1 MRARWAFVASVVVAL
16 CLGQIT
22 DEAAAAASASTTD
35 GGSPDGNTT
44 VPPPPA
50 AAYVSVAL
58 RLGNTSALPADY
70 GDAASKDVAIRAAV
84 LVSTV
89 TAQPPTREGAD
100 AGASVA
106 LRIAAAEEA
115 ERQRV
120 ATALQA
126 AFAPPLDD
134 VRVAGV
140 PVLSGAVAV
149 VDAVRD
155 ECLVGGDEDGPCGRG
170 GVCTDPDPRADG
182 DFVCACGDGTTRKGA
197 ACAVSPHLAIRLLLS
212 DDPADLLPGFNESV
226 RTRVAAVLS
235 VSPSAVRSVALAA
248 TPSPS
253 ALVVVDAPAPALPA
267 LRDALA
273 AALAAGLRVAG
284 VPIAGG
290 SASIVAPGVAD
301 ECESAPCGA
310 GQHCVDPDLT
320 VANDFVCS
328 CRSERGLTYPKV
340 GAPTPSCVPP
350 SERLADLASVF
361 EALAL
366 MHGHTALHAA
376 HNAVL
381 HATHCNAALASP
393 PPALHPTRLTVG
405 GSELAGAAVGNTA
418 LLVGALLLQQ
428 LLGLVVAVALDR
440 SGGGGGG
447 SAGGPEQRALLG
459 FPDLPLRVFV
469 SLLPGTVFSSIG
481 LLDSESGAWGIALG
495 ATLLFLWLGCLTSLV
510 FDGAAD
516 AAARAL
522 GQHVWRGDAG
532 VWRRA
537 APFAPRHAAVTA
549 VATLALCTSVPHR
562 FGTPGSCAGQR
573 IFVGVAMLLCCFVV
587 AATRPWRVA
596 VFNPFC
602 GTVYLLQALGW
613 LLLAAGLYKSDGHL
627 DHGLVDSSVAVRLAS
642 ASLLLAWIV
651 AAAVFRPGG
660 GGGGGGSG
668 SDEEECSTEEGVA
681 AAVPWYKPLPALHA
695 ALASPP
701 AAKAVRLS
709 ADAAWVFVAVAVAVH
724 WAFLF
729 GAAAALALHLF
740 LALRPF
746 ASAAAADGGADATP
760 ELPAAAVED
769 AEAEA
774 AAHGKGAAA
783 MHEMAELRASREET
797 RLLKDELLA
806 LQLSTPRAA
815 DGRAVAAAAATAAYC
830 PPPVAAEAAE
840 AAATLD
846 RRGEGAGGRRYGDPD
861 SLEEVARS
869 GGVVGGSERQP
880 VLCSDP
886 LTVVMP
892 SPLQSSPYQPA
903 AAAQS
908 PQYPVRV

>member
-1 MRARWAFVASVVVAL
+1 MRARCVFVASVVVAL

-58 RLGNTSALPADY
+58 RLGNTSALPANY
-70 GDAASKDVAIRAAV
+70 GEAASKDVAIRAAV

-89 TAQPPTREGAD
+89 TAQAPTREGAD

-106 LRIAAAEEA
+106 LRIAAAEET

-120 ATALQA
+120 AAALQA
-126 AFAPPLDD
+126 AFAPPVGD

-140 PVLSGAVAV
+140 PVLSGVVTV

-155 ECLVGGDEDGPCGRG
+155 ECLVGSEGSEGPCGKG
-170 GVCTDPDPRADG
+170 GACTDPDPRTDG
-182 DFVCACGDGTTRKGA
+182 DFVCACGDGTTQKGA
-197 ACAVSPHLAIRLLLS
+197 ACAVSPHLEIRLLLS

-226 RTRVAAVLS
+226 RTRVAAALS
-235 VSPSAVRSVALAA
+235 VAPSAVRSVELAS

-253 ALVVVDAPAPALPA
+253 AFVIVDAPAPALPA
-267 LRDALA
+267 LREALA

-301 ECESAPCGA
+301 ECEPTPCGA

-320 VANDFVCS
+320 VANDFICS
-328 CRSERGLTYPKV
+328 CQSERGLTYPKV

-376 HNAVL
+376 QNAVL
-381 HATHCNAALASP
+381 HATHCNAALATP

-418 LLVGALLLQQ
+418 LLLGALLLQQ

-440 SGGGGGG
+440 SGRHGGG
-447 SAGGPEQRALLG
+447 SAGGPQQRALLG

-481 LLDSESGAWGIALG
+481 LLDSESGGWGIALG

-510 FDGAAD
+510 FDGAAA

-522 GQHVWRGDAG
+522 GQHVWHADAG
-532 VWRRA
+532 AWRRA
-537 APFAPRHAAVTA
+537 APFAPRHAAVAA
-549 VATLALCTSVPHR
+549 VVTLVLCTSVPHR

-573 IFVGVAMLLCCFVV
+573 IFVSVALLLCCFVV
-587 AATRPWRVA
+587 AATRPWSVT
-596 VFNPFC
+596 VCNPFC
-602 GTVYLLQALGW
+602 GAVYLLQALGW
-613 LLLAAGLYKSDGHL
+613 LLLAVGLYKSDGHL

-660 GGGGGGSG
+660 
-668 SDEEECSTEEGVA
+668 DEEEGAGEEGA
-681 AAVPWYKPLPALHA
+681 ASAPWYKPLPALRG

-709 ADAAWVFVAVAVAVH
+709 ADAAWIFVAVAVAVH

-740 LALRPF
+740 LVLRPL
-746 ASAAAADGGADATP
+746 AAAADGEGHATL
-760 ELPAAAVED
+760 ELPPPPVTAAVAAVED

-774 AAHGKGAAA
+774 AAAAAGKGVAPVQEVEA
-783 MHEMAELRASREET
+783 LRASREEA
-797 RLLKDELLA
+797 RLLKEELLA

-815 DGRAVAAAAATAAYC
+815 DGRAAAAAAAATAYC
-830 PPPVAAEAAE
+830 PPPVAAAA
-840 AAATLD
+840 LD
-846 RRGEGAGGRRYGDPD
+846 RGGGSGGAGRRYGDPD
-861 SLEEVARS
+861 TLEEVARS
-869 GGVVGGSERQP
+869 GGVAGSGERQP

-886 LTVVMP
+886 VTVAMP
-892 SPLQSSPYQPA
+892 SPLQNSPYQPA